1 MATVVKSSK
10 NGTFRLV
17 VEHADG
23 RTYYSVEDDT
33 SPYVGMFVSNPPD
46 DNENRSVDVLV
57 ASLKIYDPDKLRKV
71 AALMVEAADF
81 LGEVNEIINA

>member
-1 MATVVKSSK
+1 MATVIKSSK
-10 NGTFRLV
+10 NGNFRLV
-17 VEHADG
+17 VEQADG
-23 RTYYSVEDDT
+23 RTYYSVEDT

-46 DNENRSVDVLV
+46 DDEKRSVDVLV
-57 ASLKIYDPDKLRKV
+57 APLKIYDPDKLRKV